1 MAETVDGRPAVAA
14 LPALVGQFAH
24 DITEG
29 RWWWSET
36 MYTIYGFRPRE
47 VVPSSALMRAHV
59 HPEDVA
65 RVRRTFARVLGAGG
79 PYSCYARIVDAQRRT
94 RHVVAVGDGVRAG
107 GDAVIELHGYLVDM
121 TEARRRDAADEAA
134 AAVRGAVRH
143 RAVIEQ
149 AKGALMF
156 VYGVDEDTAIAIL
169 KTVSQHKNVKLNQLA
184 AELMA
189 AAPSTP
195 TFPAAERSLA
205 ALLGDPPA
213 ARPFE

>member
-1 MAETVDGRPAVAA
+1 VAEAVDGQPVMAA
-14 LPALVGQFAH
+14 LPTLVGQFAH
-24 DITEG
+24 DVTKG
-29 RWWWSET
+29 RWWSET
-36 MYTIYGFRPRE
+36 MYAIYGFRPGE
-47 VVPSSALMRAHV
+47 VVPS
-59 HPEDVA
+59 
-65 RVRRTFARVLGAGG
+65 VRTDGGA
-79 PYSCYARIVDAQRRT
+79 
-94 RHVVAVGDGVRAG
+94 VV
-107 GDAVIELHGYLVDM
+107 ELRGYLVDM
-121 TEARRRDAADEAA
+121 TEARRRDAEDEAA

-156 VYGVDEDTAIAIL
+156 VYGVDEETAIAIL

-195 TFPAAERSLA
+195 AFPAAERSLA
-205 ALLGDPPA
+205 GLLGDPHA